1 MKSLGSPVVA
11 ALAIALVAA
20 PASLWSQTALDAD
33 GPSDAK
39 AIKSFHEAE
48 NWQRKHDELIA
59 IDTYRTA
66 NKFDGGRCIACLR
79 AAYNLAL
86 EVGALHQA
94 VDVAREW
101 VTAAQSDSG
110 RASAHLRLGVALQRQ
125 GRAEKKS
132 KLLSQSCDELKAAI
146 AMDPALTAAH
156 FSYGVSLANLN
167 QDDAARAEFAAFVA
181 QDHASPDLDVR
192 ARRYIERVDLARAVM
207 APPFSI
213 TTLDR
218 QSVSLDSLTG
228 KVVLIDFWA
237 TWCGPCREALPRVQ
251 KIAQK
256 FQGQPLV
263 ILSVSLDQNE
273 SKWREFVAAHG
284 MTWPQYRDGSFDG
297 PLATL
302 FAVRAIPATF
312 TIDAD
317 GAIEDQ
323 HVGDASIEG
332 KLKKLVARANELAQA
347 KSAQP
352 HS

>member
-1 MKSLGSPVVA
+1 MKRLRSFAVA
-11 ALAIALVAA
+11 VLSCVFAVPLC
-20 PASLWSQTALDAD
+20 SQTAPSAD
-33 GPSDAK
+33 GPTDPK
-39 AIKSFHEAE
+39 AIKSFHEAQD
-48 NWQRKHDELIA
+48 WQRKGDELIA

-66 NKFDGGRCIACLR
+66 NKLDGGHCIACLR
-79 AAYNLAL
+79 AAYDLAL

-101 VTAAQSDSG
+101 LTAAQSDSG
-110 RASAHLRLGVALQRQ
+110 RASVHLRLGVALQRQ

-132 KLLSQSCDELKAAI
+132 RLFSQSCDELKAAI
-146 AMDPALTAAH
+146 AMDPALTTAH

-167 QDDAARAEFAAFVA
+167 QDDAARAEFTAFVA
-181 QDHASPDLDVR
+181 LDHASPELDAR
-192 ARRYIERVDLARAVM
+192 ARRYLERIDLARAVM
-207 APPFSI
+207 APPFTV
-213 TTLDR
+213 TTLDGQR
-218 QSVSLDSLTG
+218 VSLDSLAG

-323 HVGDASIEG
+323 RVGDASIEG
-332 KLKKLVARANELAQA
+332 KLKKLVVRANDLAQT